1 MHRVTSGAVSCGVN
15 SNKMTGYGRYEQHV
29 GQPQWRHH
37 RHSKTS
43 SKVSRRH
50 TGTAAVAAT
59 LASTAAAALA
69 AVLAASGAPQ
79 QHQPQPQ
86 YWQPPPQQHWQQH
99 WQPQQHRQPQHRC
112 WLEQEH
118 CQEHRQEYLQSQW
131 HWHQGQQHWQE
142 PEEEV
147 QPTQPLPNFGEDS
160 QVDEVPTPVQDHHDS
175 EPMRKSKECARRT
188 LMHGAKG
195 RRYTRALP
203 EDSCRR
209 CGMDQ
214 EEHTRLDRGKLN
226 KHHVIAVRDGG
237 HMTDP
242 DNLYTLCYFC
252 HKEWH
257 TWWEALGHDCSAY
270 MAAQPACEG
279 VMHVPMRE
287 GFVISRD
294 ASACHRCGCRAK
306 ECQELRPGRKPFHPF
321 EQREHGKHDHKTHV
335 CYWCQREWEIFWRT
349 LRPDVGQFFHA
360 QPFRP

>member
-1 MHRVTSGAVSCGVN
+1 MHHVTSGAVSCGVN

-29 GQPQWRHH
+29 GQPQWPPQQDKRQRQSQPPPQEQQWPQHWH
-37 RHSKTS
+37 PP
-43 SKVSRRH
+43 
-50 TGTAAVAAT
+50 
-59 LASTAAAALA
+59 
-69 AVLAASGAPQ
+69 PQ
-79 QHQPQPQ
+79 QHWPQ
-86 YWQPPPQQHWQQH
+86 YWQPPPQQHQPQPQHWQPPPQQHWQQY

-131 HWHQGQQHWQE
+131 HWQQGQQHWQE
-142 PEEEV
+142 PEEEE
-147 QPTQPLPNFGEDS
+147 QPAQPLPNFGEDS

-252 HKEWH
+252 HKV
-257 TWWEALGHDCSAY
+257 TNTIRPSDRGALLSRLDLLR
-270 MAAQPACEG
+270 AAPSTAVLSTG
-279 VMHVPMRE
+279 VAHVVGSIGPRLV
-287 GFVISRD
+287 GVHGR
-294 ASACHRCGCRAK
+294 SAC
-306 ECQELRPGRKPFHPF
+306 L
-321 EQREHGKHDHKTHV
+321 
-335 CYWCQREWEIFWRT
+335 
-349 LRPDVGQFFHA
+349 
-360 QPFRP
+360 